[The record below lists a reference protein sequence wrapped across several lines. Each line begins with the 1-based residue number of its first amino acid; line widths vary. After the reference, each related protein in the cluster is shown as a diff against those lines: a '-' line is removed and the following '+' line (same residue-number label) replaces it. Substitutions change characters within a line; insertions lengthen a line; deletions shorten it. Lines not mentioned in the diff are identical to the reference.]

1 MSQYDNNLTGVLF
14 KHDKQGNE
22 KRPDYKGSAEI
33 EGVQYWVSAWIR
45 DTAKGKC
52 LSMKYERKEQQAAPA
67 PAAAA
72 KPAPAA
78 PDAFDDI
85 PF

>member
-1 MSQYDNNLTGVLF
+1 MSQYDNNLTGILF
-14 KHDKQGNE
+14 KNDKNGNE

-52 LSMKYERKEQQAAPA
+52 LSMKYERKEQQA

-72 KPAPAA
+72 PANNA
-78 PDAFDDI
+78 PVFEDV